1 MDIGIESRG
10 SGLSECGAELLKPII
25 TRIAT
30 KGTKTHKPKKPWP
43 VSGWW
48 HFCLCVFVPFVAILG
63 SLTLFQR
70 EPYSG
75 RSLESE
81 FDEQWMRLALNAAR
95 EAQAAGEVPIGT
107 CIVSENKLVAV
118 CGNRTRTDCDP
129 TAHAEIVAL
138 REAASKLGNYRL
150 PAVDVYSTIE
160 PCAMC
165 AGALIQARVRRLIYG
180 APDERAGAV
189 TSRFRICDTDFLN
202 HRIEISAGVLEAECR
217 ALMQEFF
224 QTRRGRIVD

>member
-1 MDIGIESRG
+1 MDIGIDGLHRR
-10 SGLSECGAELLKPII
+10 SGARNFRKLIIAREAAKEAQTKQSTDYTDCFYRICVICGL
-25 TRIAT
+25 
-30 KGTKTHKPKKPWP
+30 
-43 VSGWW
+43 
-48 HFCLCVFVPFVAILG
+48 PFVA
-63 SLTLFQR
+63 SLTLFR
-70 EPYSG
+70 RAPYSG

-81 FDEQWMRLALNAAR
+81 LDEQWMRLALNAAR
-95 EAQAAGEVPIGT
+95 EAQAIGEVPIGV
-107 CIVSENKLVAV
+107 CIVSENKIVAV

-150 PAVDVYSTIE
+150 TGVDVYSTIE

-189 TSRFRICDTDFLN
+189 KSRFRICDTDFLN

>member
-1 MDIGIESRG
+1 M
-10 SGLSECGAELLKPII
+10 
-25 TRIAT
+25 
-30 KGTKTHKPKKPWP
+30 
-43 VSGWW
+43 
-48 HFCLCVFVPFVAILG
+48 PFVADPA

-70 EPYSG
+70 APYSG

-81 FDEQWMRLALNAAR
+81 FDEQWMRLALTAAR
-95 EAQAAGEVPIGT
+95 EAQAIGEVPVGT

-138 REAASKLGNYRL
+138 REAARKLGNYRL

-180 APDERAGAV
+180 AADERAGAV